1 MRITHELWNEIN
13 DEIEQYIPKL
23 IAASDSIGELFYEP
37 LNEESS
43 QLFSQYITGMSN
55 LIQMLL
61 MTLNDAVDHA
71 PQMIEHVTPVLQS
84 ITTNIKD
91 IEQSMEKEQNVH
103 VGDMLKYEIVE
114 QLNRLSTALKES
126 R

>member
-23 IAASDSIGELFYEP
+23 IAASESIGELFYEP

-71 PQMIEHVTPVLQS
+71 PQMIEHVTPALQS

-91 IEQSMEKEQNVH
+91 IEQSMEKEQYVH